1 MGKILRT
8 CLIGCGKISE
18 KHSYILGNKLVKNA
32 ELVAVCDL
40 NPKNAEILSQ
50 KYSISA
56 YTDMHKML
64 TEEDI
69 DIVVILTESGFH
81 CKHVLQIA
89 KYSKNIIVEKP
100 IALTIEDGLRMKDEC
115 EKYNSRLFVV
125 KQNRYNKPVIKLKE
139 AIDNGR
145 FDKLF
150 LGTVRVRWS
159 RDQKYYKQ
167 NEWRGKWSMDGG
179 VLSNQ
184 AIHHIDMLQWM
195 MGDVESV
202 FAYSIQASAKIEAED
217 TATVN
222 LKFKNGAIGL
232 IEATTATRP
241 KDLEGSISI
250 LGTGGT
256 VVIEGFSVNKMK
268 TWQFCE
274 ESQQDKSIIEDYSE
288 NPSNINCYGH
298 IEFYNSVIDSILNK
312 KNHPLNANEAIK
324 SLKLLCA
331 IYESIETAK
340 EVKLD
345 KSKFNTKL
353 GVNK

>member
-1 MGKILRT
+1 LDKQLRT

-18 KHSYILGNKLVKNA
+18 RHSYILGNGHVKNA
-32 ELVAVCDL
+32 KLTAVCDL
-40 NPKNAEILSQ
+40 NEKNAEILS
-50 KYSISA
+50 KRYSIPF

-64 TEEDI
+64 TEEKI
-69 DIVVILTESGFH
+69 DLIVVLTESGYH
-81 CKHVLQIA
+81 CKHVLEIA
-89 KYSKNIIVEKP
+89 KYSKSIIVEKP
-100 IALTIEDGLRMKDEC
+100 ISLTIEDGLKMRNEC
-115 EKYNSRLFVV
+115 EKFNSRLFVV
-125 KQNRYNKPVIKLKE
+125 KQNRYNIPVIKLKE
-139 AIDNGR
+139 AIDIGR
-145 FDKLF
+145 FKKLF

-159 RDQKYYKQ
+159 RDEKYYRQQK
-167 NEWRGKWSMDGG
+167 WRGKWSMDGG

-195 MGDVESV
+195 MGDVKSV
-202 FAYSIQASAKIEAED
+202 FAYGIQASAEIEAED

-222 LKFKNGAIGL
+222 LKFKNGAIGI

-241 KDLEGSISI
+241 RDLEGSISI

-274 ESQQDKSIIEDYSE
+274 EIEQDKLVFQNYSE
-288 NPSNINCYGH
+288 NPSHINGYGH
-298 IEFYNSVIDSILNK
+298 IQFYNSVVDSILNN
-312 KNHPLNANEAIK
+312 KNHPLNADEAIK

-331 IYESIETAK
+331 IYESIESGK

-353 GVNK
+353 GLNK

>member
-1 MGKILRT
+1 
-8 CLIGCGKISE
+8 
-18 KHSYILGNKLVKNA
+18 
-32 ELVAVCDL
+32 
-40 NPKNAEILSQ
+40 
-50 KYSISA
+50 
-56 YTDMHKML
+56 
-64 TEEDI
+64 
-69 DIVVILTESGFH
+69 
-81 CKHVLQIA
+81 
-89 KYSKNIIVEKP
+89 
-100 IALTIEDGLRMKDEC
+100 
-115 EKYNSRLFVV
+115 V